1 MERVYLSTVTPVYRG
16 ERYLRRLVDE
26 IGEVREALDR
36 DRLPV
41 EILEAVFVDDASVD
55 GSAALLAELAAAHP
69 WVKVVSLSRNF
80 GQHPATVAGVLHSS
94 GDWVATLDEDLQH
107 RPRFLVDLLAAA
119 ASESHDLVYAEP
131 REAVHG
137 SFFRDATSRLYKAVV
152 SWLAANP
159 RVRRFNSFRMIRG
172 SVARAAAAVSSRS
185 TYFDVALCWFT
196 DRVAS
201 LPLPL
206 KELRADERDRSGYS
220 VRALLGHA
228 RHMLISSEIKPLR
241 LGAAVGVAALGLSVA
256 GGAATVLV
264 KVFYP
269 EMIEVRGWTSL
280 FLTLTFFGGLLS
292 LLTGIALEYLSDLH
306 LQALGQPA
314 FFVVDRGRDALLR
327 PLWERAGAP
336 PEEP

>member
-16 ERYLRRLVDE
+16 ERWLRRLVDE

-41 EILEAVFVDDASVD
+41 EIVEAIFVDDASID
-55 GSAALLAELAAAHP
+55 GSAGVLAELAAAHA
-69 WVKVVSLSRNF
+69 WVKVVPLSRNF

-107 RPRFLVDLLAAA
+107 RPRFLVDLLARA
-119 ASESHDLVYAEP
+119 ASESFDLVYAEP
-131 REAVHG
+131 RGAVHG
-137 SFFRDATSRLYKAVV
+137 GFRDATSGVYKAIV
-152 SWLAANP
+152 SWVAANP
-159 RVRRFNSFRMIRG
+159 RIRRFNSFRMIRG
-172 SVARAAAAVSSRS
+172 SVARAAASVSSRS

-206 KELRADERDRSGYS
+206 AELRVDEQDRSGYS
-220 VRALLGHA
+220 VRALLHHA
-228 RHMLISSEIKPLR
+228 RLMLVSSEIKPLR

-256 GGAATVLV
+256 GGAATLLI
-264 KVFYP
+264 KLLYP
-269 EMIEVRGWTSL
+269 EVIEVRGWTSL

-306 LQALGQPA
+306 LQALGRPA
-314 FFVVDRGRDALLR
+314 FFVVDRGKDALLR
-327 PLWERAGAP
+327 PLLDRAGGP
-336 PEEP
+336 PGKP